1 MNKWD
6 HYIKCKKGGN
16 MTNNSMFTLPDI
28 MNKAIE
34 SSWKRQELL
43 TNNITNID
51 TPGFRR
57 KDLNFEKVLSAEIE
71 KTGDIHKVDINK
83 LYAEIV
89 SPHAHFQHRLDGSNV
104 DIDWEMAEVAKNK
117 IKYDALVTQ
126 TSRYFQRIKSVVNN
140 VR

>member
-1 MNKWD
+1 
-6 HYIKCKKGGN
+6 
-16 MTNNSMFTLPDI
+16 MTNNRMFSLPDI

-43 TNNITNID
+43 STNIANKD
-51 TPGFRR
+51 TPGYKR
-57 KDLNFEKVLSAEIE
+57 KDINFEKVLTAEFE
-71 KTGDIHKVDINK
+71 KTGNMHEVNINK
-83 LYAEIV
+83 LYGEIM
-89 SPHAHFQHRLDGSNV
+89 SPYSDFQQRLDGSNV

-126 TSRYFQRIKSVVNN
+126 TSRQLQRIESVITN